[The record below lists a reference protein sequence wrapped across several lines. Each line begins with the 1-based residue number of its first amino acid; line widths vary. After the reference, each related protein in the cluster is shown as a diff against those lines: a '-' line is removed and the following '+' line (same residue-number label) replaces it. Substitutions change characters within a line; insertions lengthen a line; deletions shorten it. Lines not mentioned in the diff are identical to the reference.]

1 MFYEYE
7 QLHLHSNPIY
17 VRMFVQHNS
26 MGRIHWHEAIELLY
40 FVKGTAITACNL
52 QEYDVKP
59 GTILL
64 VNGNETHTGIISQCN
79 SVFYC
84 FQFDPVFF
92 HNLIGNEY
100 VIFENIIRDEDCTNL
115 LDKLVALSQKKQT
128 AANVLDSK
136 KLSFELFSLLVE
148 RYTKSVLT
156 EDEYKKQFKTLDRF
170 NQILHYLDKHY
181 SEDLSVSNLAL
192 QFNMS
197 PSYFAHFF
205 KRNAQKSV
213 IEYVNE
219 MRILHAKNILDK
231 EDLSIAE
238 IALRV
243 GFSDINYFS
252 RKFKALTG
260 ITPMKYK
267 KDLRRDNKSQ

>member
-1 MFYEYE
+1 M
-7 QLHLHSNPIY
+7 LC
-17 VRMFVQHNS
+17 
-26 MGRIHWHEAIELLY
+26 EL
-40 FVKGTAITACNL
+40 FMKNKI
-52 QEYDVKP
+52 
-59 GTILL
+59 
-64 VNGNETHTGIISQCN
+64 
-79 SVFYC
+79 
-84 FQFDPVFF
+84 
-92 HNLIGNEY
+92 
-100 VIFENIIRDEDCTNL
+100 
-115 LDKLVALSQKKQT
+115 QKKQT
-128 AANVLDSK
+128 AANVLESK

>member
-1 MFYEYE
+1 MYYEYE
-7 QLHLHSNPIY
+7 QLHLKSDPIFIK
-17 VRMFVQHNS
+17 RFVCHNS
-26 MGRIHWHEAIELLY
+26 MGRVHWHEAIEILY
-40 FVKGTAITACNL
+40 FVKGTAVTACNL
-52 QEYDVKP
+52 QEYDVQA

-64 VNGNETHTGIISQCN
+64 VNGNETHTGIISQNN

-84 FQFDPVFF
+84 FQFDPLFF

-100 VIFENIIRDEDCTNL
+100 VIFENIIRDKDCTNL
-115 LDKLVALSQKKQT
+115 LDQLVALSTGRASAKSI
-128 AANVLDSK
+128 LESK

-148 RYTKSVLT
+148 RYTKSVLP
-156 EDEYKKQFKTLDRF
+156 EEEYNKQFKKLDRF
-170 NQILHYLDKHY
+170 NQIVHYLDKHY
-181 SEDLSVSNLAL
+181 SEDLSISQLAE

-231 EDLSIAE
+231 EDLPIGE

-252 RKFKALTG
+252 RKFKSITG
-260 ITPMKYK
+260 ITPTEYK
-267 KDLRRDNKSQ
+267 KSCRKDG